1 MYHTSVSQTT
11 PDQVAIAILETIPP
25 SMRAIREQM
34 RSGRAA
40 SLSVA
45 QFRLLLFV
53 RRNPGTSLSP
63 LAEHLGTTLPA
74 ASQLVERL
82 VRAGLVTRVQ
92 APEERRRVELRL
104 TEAGGATLAEC
115 DARTRAWLCGRLSGL
130 TDAELVRLA
139 GVLGDLRELLSQ
151 DGAHLSRLG
160 QVAPQR
166 ADD

>member
-1 MYHTSVSQTT
+1 MYHRLVEETT

-53 RRNPGTSLSP
+53 RRHPGTSLSP
-63 LAEHLGTTLPA
+63 VAEHLGTTLPA

-82 VRAGLVTRVQ
+82 VRASLVTREQ
-92 APEERRRVELRL
+92 HLAERRRVELRL
-104 TEAGGATLAEC
+104 TEAGRATLAEC
-115 DARTRAWLCGRLSGL
+115 DVRTRAWLCERLSGL
-130 TDAELVRLA
+130 AGEELDRLSGA
-139 GVLGDLRELLSQ
+139 LQELRGLLTEN
-151 DGAHLSRLG
+151 GA
-160 QVAPQR
+160 
-166 ADD
+166 

>member
-1 MYHTSVSQTT
+1 MYHASVTQTT

-53 RRNPGTSLSP
+53 RRNAGTSLSP

-104 TEAGGATLAEC
+104 TDAGGSTVEEC
-115 DARTRAWLCGRLSGL
+115 DARTRAWLCDRLSGL
-130 TDAELVRLA
+130 TDAELVGLA
-139 GVLGDLRELLSQ
+139 AVLRDLRELLSP
-151 DGAHLSRLG
+151 DGA
-160 QVAPQR
+160 
-166 ADD
+166 

>member
-1 MYHTSVSQTT
+1 VEETT

-25 SMRAIREQM
+25 SMRAIRGQM

-53 RRNPGTSLSP
+53 RRHPATSLSP
-63 LAEHLGTTLPA
+63 VAEHLGTTLPA

-82 VRAGLVTRVQ
+82 VRAGLVTREQ
-92 APEERRRVELRL
+92 HLAERRKVELRL

-115 DARTRAWLCGRLSGL
+115 DARTRAWLCQRLSGL
-130 TDAELVRLA
+130 GAEELDRLSGA
-139 GVLGDLRELLSQ
+139 LQELRGLLTEN
-151 DGAHLSRLG
+151 GA
-160 QVAPQR
+160 
-166 ADD
+166 

>member
-1 MYHTSVSQTT
+1 MYHRLVEETT

-53 RRNPGTSLSP
+53 RRHPGTSLSP
-63 LAEHLGTTLPA
+63 VAEHLGTTLPA

-82 VRAGLVTRVQ
+82 VRAGLVTREQ
-92 APEERRRVELRL
+92 HLAERRRVELRL
-104 TEAGGATLAEC
+104 TGAGGATLAEC
-115 DARTRAWLCGRLSGL
+115 DARTRAWLCERLSGL
-130 TDAELVRLA
+130 AGEELDRLSGA
-139 GVLGDLRELLSQ
+139 LQELRDLLTEN
-151 DGAHLSRLG
+151 GA
-160 QVAPQR
+160 
-166 ADD
+166 

>member
-1 MYHTSVSQTT
+1 MYHASVTQTT

-53 RRNPGTSLSP
+53 RRNAGTSLSP

-74 ASQLVERL
+74 ASQLES
-82 VRAGLVTRVQ
+82 G
-92 APEERRRVELRL
+92 
-104 TEAGGATLAEC
+104 
-115 DARTRAWLCGRLSGL
+115 WCGRAS
-130 TDAELVRLA
+130 
-139 GVLGDLRELLSQ
+139 
-151 DGAHLSRLG
+151 
-160 QVAPQR
+160 
-166 ADD
+166 

>member
-1 MYHTSVSQTT
+1 MYHRLVEETT

-40 SLSVA
+40 NLSVA

-53 RRNPGTSLSP
+53 RRHPGTSLSP
-63 LAEHLGTTLPA
+63 VAEHLGTTLPA

-82 VRAGLVTRVQ
+82 VRAGLVTREQ
-92 APEERRRVELRL
+92 HLAERRRVELRL

-115 DARTRAWLCGRLSGL
+115 DARTRAWLCERLSGL
-130 TDAELVRLA
+130 AGEKLDRLSGALYELR
-139 GVLGDLRELLSQ
+139 GLLTEN
-151 DGAHLSRLG
+151 GA
-160 QVAPQR
+160 
-166 ADD
+166 

>member
-1 MYHTSVSQTT
+1 MYHRLVEETT

-40 SLSVA
+40 NLSVA

-53 RRNPGTSLSP
+53 RRHPGTSLSP
-63 LAEHLGTTLPA
+63 VAEHLGTTLPA

-82 VRAGLVTRVQ
+82 VRAGLVTREQ
-92 APEERRRVELRL
+92 HLAERRRVELRL

-115 DARTRAWLCGRLSGL
+115 DARTRAWLCERLSGL
-130 TDAELVRLA
+130 AGEELDRLSGA
-139 GVLGDLRELLSQ
+139 LHELRGLLTEN
-151 DGAHLSRLG
+151 GA
-160 QVAPQR
+160 
-166 ADD
+166 

>member
-1 MYHTSVSQTT
+1 MYHRLVEETT

-40 SLSVA
+40 NLSVA

-53 RRNPGTSLSP
+53 RRHPGTSLSP
-63 LAEHLGTTLPA
+63 VAEHLGTTLPA

-82 VRAGLVTRVQ
+82 VRAGFVTREQ
-92 APEERRRVELRL
+92 HLAERRRVELRL

-115 DARTRAWLCGRLSGL
+115 DARTRAWLCERLSGL
-130 TDAELVRLA
+130 AGEKLDRLSGALQELR
-139 GVLGDLRELLSQ
+139 GLLTEN
-151 DGAHLSRLG
+151 GA
-160 QVAPQR
+160 
-166 ADD
+166 

>member
-1 MYHTSVSQTT
+1 MYHERVADTT
-11 PDQVAIAILETIPP
+11 PDQVAIAILETIPA
-25 SMRAIREQM
+25 SMRAVREQM

-74 ASQLVERL
+74 ASQQVERL

-92 APEERRRVELRL
+92 HAAERRRVELRL
-104 TEAGGATLAEC
+104 TETGAATLAEC
-115 DARTRAWLCGRLSGL
+115 DARTRAWLCERLSGL
-130 TDAELVRLA
+130 EEAEMDRLA
-139 GVLGDLRELLSQ
+139 STLRDLRALL
-151 DGAHLSRLG
+151 AHGRE
-160 QVAPQR
+160 
-166 ADD
+166 

>member
-1 MYHTSVSQTT
+1 MYHRLVEETT

-25 SMRAIREQM
+25 SMRAIRGQM

-53 RRNPGTSLSP
+53 RRHPATSLSP
-63 LAEHLGTTLPA
+63 VAEHLGTTLPA

-82 VRAGLVTRVQ
+82 VRAGFVTREQ
-92 APEERRRVELRL
+92 HLAERRRVELRL

-115 DARTRAWLCGRLSGL
+115 DARTRAWLCERLSGL
-130 TDAELVRLA
+130 AGEKLDRLSGALYELR
-139 GVLGDLRELLSQ
+139 GLLTEN
-151 DGAHLSRLG
+151 GA
-160 QVAPQR
+160 
-166 ADD
+166 

>member
-1 MYHTSVSQTT
+1 MYHALVAETT

-34 RSGRAA
+34 RSARAA

-63 LAEHLGTTLPA
+63 VADHLGTTLPA

-92 APEERRRVELRL
+92 HPEERRRVELRL
-104 TEAGGATLAEC
+104 SDAGDATLAEC
-115 DARTRAWLCGRLSGL
+115 DTRTRAWLCERLSAL
-130 TDAELVRLA
+130 DEIELDRLA
-139 GVLGDLRELLSQ
+139 STLRALRALLAHN
-151 DGAHLSRLG
+151 GA
-160 QVAPQR
+160 
-166 ADD
+166 

>member
-1 MYHTSVSQTT
+1 MYHGLVAETT
-11 PDQVAIAILETIPP
+11 PDQVAIEILETIPP

-53 RRNPGTSLSP
+53 RRHPGTSLSP
-63 LAEHLGTTLPA
+63 VAEHLGTTLPA

-82 VRAGLVTRVQ
+82 VRAGLVTREQ
-92 APEERRRVELRL
+92 HLAERRRVELRL

-115 DARTRAWLCGRLSGL
+115 DARTRAWLCQRLSGL
-130 TDAELVRLA
+130 AGEELDRLSGA
-139 GVLGDLRELLSQ
+139 LQELRGLLTEN
-151 DGAHLSRLG
+151 GA
-160 QVAPQR
+160 
-166 ADD
+166 

>member
-1 MYHTSVSQTT
+1 MYHRLVEETT

-25 SMRAIREQM
+25 SMRAIRGQM

-53 RRNPGTSLSP
+53 RRHPGTSLSP
-63 LAEHLGTTLPA
+63 VAEHLGTTLPA

-82 VRAGLVTRVQ
+82 VRAGLVTREQ
-92 APEERRRVELRL
+92 HLAERRRVELRL

-115 DARTRAWLCGRLSGL
+115 DARTRAWLCERLSGL
-130 TDAELVRLA
+130 AGEELDRLSGA
-139 GVLGDLRELLSQ
+139 LQELRGLLTEN
-151 DGAHLSRLG
+151 GA
-160 QVAPQR
+160 
-166 ADD
+166 

>member
-1 MYHTSVSQTT
+1 MYHRLVEETT

-53 RRNPGTSLSP
+53 RRHPGTSLSP
-63 LAEHLGTTLPA
+63 VAEHLGTTLPA

-82 VRAGLVTRVQ
+82 VRAGFVTREQ
-92 APEERRRVELRL
+92 HLAERRRVELRL

-115 DARTRAWLCGRLSGL
+115 DARTRAWLCERLSGL
-130 TDAELVRLA
+130 AGEELDRLSGA
-139 GVLGDLRELLSQ
+139 LQELRGLLTEN
-151 DGAHLSRLG
+151 GA
-160 QVAPQR
+160 
-166 ADD
+166 

>member
-1 MYHTSVSQTT
+1 MYHALVAETT

-25 SMRAIREQM
+25 AMRAIREQM

-63 LAEHLGTTLPA
+63 VAEHLGTTLPS

-82 VRAGLVTRVQ
+82 VRAGLVTRAQ
-92 APEERRRVELRL
+92 HPEERRRVELRL
-104 TEAGGATLAEC
+104 TDAGDATLAEC
-115 DARTRAWLCGRLSGL
+115 DARTRSWLCDRLSGL
-130 TDAELVRLA
+130 DETELDRLA
-139 GVLGDLRELLSQ
+139 SALRELRALLSKS
-151 DGAHLSRLG
+151 GA
-160 QVAPQR
+160 
-166 ADD
+166 